1 LLNGDRRRITVKIIS
16 LLLVVSSLGLGCT
29 GAQLARRPDSFQR
42 GDVIVEGPVVKS
54 IVAGPADI
62 HAYSAFAGGALFVA
76 PRVSGTDG
84 DCHAQPGRPRG
95 ATTTLEADRV
105 AVLRIDAS
113 QVACL
118 STVKGGRFEL
128 LWHASEHKAAPV
140 ALAANLP

>member
-42 GDVIVEGPVVKS
+42 GDVIVEGPVVKT

-62 HAYSAFAGGALFVA
+62 HAYSAFAGGALFAA

-105 AVLRIDAS
+105 ALLRIDAS

-118 STVKGGRFEL
+118 STVKSGRFEL
-128 LWHASEHKAAPV
+128 LWHASEHKTTAI

>member
-1 LLNGDRRRITVKIIS
+1 VKIIS

-42 GDVIVEGPVVKS
+42 GDVIVEGPVVKT

-76 PRVSGTDG
+76 PRVSGTDD
-84 DCHAQPGRPRG
+84 DCRARLGVARAA
-95 ATTTLEADRV
+95 ATMLEADRIT
-105 AVLRIDAS
+105 VLRIDAS

-128 LWHASEHKAAPV
+128 LWHSSEHKATAI
-140 ALAANLP
+140 ALAANL